1 MLRVYGSEIQE
12 LKRKEGDSNR
22 TEDIRWMCGTLMKDG
37 LAGAQV
43 LDGNLECKSGLECI
57 TIEMRRFEQMEGMDR
72 GSGLKSER

>member
-1 MLRVYGSEIQE
+1 
-12 LKRKEGDSNR
+12 
-22 TEDIRWMCGTLMKDG
+22 MCGTLMKDG